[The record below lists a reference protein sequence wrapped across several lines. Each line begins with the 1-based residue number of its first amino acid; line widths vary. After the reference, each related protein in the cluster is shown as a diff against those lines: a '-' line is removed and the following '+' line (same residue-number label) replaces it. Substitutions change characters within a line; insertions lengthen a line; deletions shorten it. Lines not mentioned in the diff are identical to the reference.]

1 MRLETVTDQLRIAQ
15 KWGFGMAPPRPA
27 TQERRQA
34 AAGTMLSFLEN
45 PAHVSAALPDAVS
58 EIKGLYNRC
67 HRQDQWDWFTVW
79 MQLGRPPRKQCVTIA
94 EALTR
99 LRGAVVERHSDAVSA
114 ATRDLLG
121 TGLMGQLRSFPDGR
135 PVEADGV
142 GWIYI
147 LSERE
152 NPRRLKIGY
161 TNVSVEERV
170 RAINSA
176 TGVLVPY
183 GVRNVWAVSDARQI
197 ESELHQRLASYRIRA
212 DREFFELDHRDAARI
227 VQSYLREKGSER

>member
-1 MRLETVTDQLRIAQ
+1 MTQELRIAQ

-27 TQERRQA
+27 QQERRRA
-34 AAGTMLSFLEN
+34 ASGTVLSFLES
-45 PAHVSAALPDAVS
+45 PSLIRASLPDALS
-58 EIKGLYNRC
+58 EVKGLYNRC

-79 MQLGRPPRKQCVTIA
+79 MQLGRPPRRQCGTIA
-94 EALTR
+94 EGLTQ
-99 LRGAVVERHSDAVSA
+99 LRRAVVDRNSEAVSA
-114 ATRDLLG
+114 VARDLLG
-121 TGLMGQLRSFPDGR
+121 TGLVGQLRRFPDGQ
-135 PVEADGV
+135 PAETDGV

-152 NPRRLKIGY
+152 QPRRLKIGY

-183 GVRNVWAVSDARQI
+183 GVRNVWAVSDARQV
-197 ESELHQRLASYRIRA
+197 ESEVHQRLAPYRIRA

-227 VQSYLREKGSER
+227 IESYLRETHSES